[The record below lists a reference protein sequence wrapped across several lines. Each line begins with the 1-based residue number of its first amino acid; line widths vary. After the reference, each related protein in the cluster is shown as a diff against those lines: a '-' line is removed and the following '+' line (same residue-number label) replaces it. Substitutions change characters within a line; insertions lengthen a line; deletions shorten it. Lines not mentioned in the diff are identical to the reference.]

1 MMRRS
6 FALICLGLA
15 ASGCSASNPRNAGNG
30 PEMPTMV
37 TPLML
42 QPPPIYSILGF
53 RDKIQL
59 TSAQI
64 TSLDSL
70 ATWVHDQNL
79 PLIQD
84 LREKATPTRNQVGLI
99 IPDSLRSKLDAVR
112 ANNRT
117 AAAGVG
123 KVLTP
128 TQQQSACQIFEEQAQ
143 DRNDRGRG
151 NGSPRPR
158 TSRLGSE
165 ADSILASARRSVWP
179 FCRGN
184 GAGRQ

>member
-1 MMRRS
+1 MRRS

-15 ASGCSASNPRNAGNG
+15 VSGCSASSPRNAGNG
-30 PEMPTMV
+30 PDMPTMI

-64 TSLDSL
+64 TSLDSI

-79 PLIQD
+79 PLIQQ
-84 LREKATPTRNQVGLI
+84 LREKATPTRNQIGLV
-99 IPDSLRSKLDAVR
+99 IPDEQKPTLDAVR

-117 AAAGVG
+117 AAAAVG

-128 TQQQSACQIFEEQAQ
+128 AQQQSACEIFAEQAQ
-143 DRNDRGRG
+143 ERNDRGRG
-151 NGSPRPR
+151 DGGVRPR
-158 TSRLGSE
+158 SSRLGSE
-165 ADSILASARRSVWP
+165 ADSILASARRSTWP
-179 FCRGN
+179 FCRGDS
-184 GAGRQ
+184 AVKR